1 MTREAAA
8 ANRAGQYAPL
18 DGVRITDIGW
28 VLAVPHATSWLA
40 TFGADVIR
48 VESSV
53 RPDITRLGGLRSGA
67 DGIPG
72 INRSSMYNGVNFGK
86 RSIMLDL
93 SQPRG
98 IEVVKELVRQSD
110 IVTENFAA
118 GVMDRMGLSYEVL
131 REIKPDII
139 MLSGSPL
146 GQDGPDKDAT
156 GFGPNTQAYA
166 GLPYITGY
174 EGGMPTGL
182 GRDYPDFMI
191 GVHMAFSVLAA
202 LHHRNRSGEGQ
213 WIEVAMAET
222 VTSTIPE
229 AVLDYTMN
237 GRETPRRGNRHPHF
251 APRGVYRSAG
261 DDKWVAISVG
271 SDGEWQAFGEALG
284 SPGWTADPR
293 FATHEGRLAHHDEL
307 DERIS
312 AWARERSHYEAT
324 EQLQQHGIPAAP
336 VLDVFET
343 LEDPQLAALGAFGET
358 VHPEVGKRV
367 LAGLPGR
374 FSAIPEIDYGRSP
387 LLGEHTEEVLGGLL
401 GLSAEELAELTEQG
415 ITV

>member
-1 MTREAAA
+1 MS
-8 ANRAGQYAPL
+8 AGQHTPL
-18 DGVRITDIGW
+18 QYEPLSGVRITDIGW
-28 VLAVPHATSWLA
+28 VLAVPHATSWFA

-48 VESSV
+48 VESTV
-53 RPDITRLGGLRSGA
+53 RPDITRMGGLRNGA
-67 DGIPG
+67 DGING

-86 RSIMLDL
+86 RCVTIDL
-93 SQPRG
+93 TQPQG
-98 IEVVKELVRQSD
+98 IELVKDMVRQSD

-118 GVMDRMGLSYEVL
+118 GVMERMGLGYEEL
-131 REIKPDII
+131 RKVKPDII

-191 GVHMAFSVLAA
+191 GIHMAFSVLAA
-202 LHHRNRSGEGQ
+202 LHHRNRTGEGQ
-213 WIEVAMAET
+213 WIEIAMAET

-251 APRGVYRSAG
+251 APRGVYRSSG
-261 DDKWVAISVG
+261 DDRWVAISVEG
-271 SDGEWQAFGEALG
+271 DEQWRALGEALG
-284 SPGWTADPR
+284 SPDWAADPR
-293 FATHEGRLAHHDEL
+293 FATHEGRLTHHDEI
-307 DERIS
+307 DERIT
-312 AWARERSHYEAT
+312 AWTRERSHYEAA
-324 EQLQQHGIPAAP
+324 EQLQAHAVPSAP
-336 VLDVFET
+336 VLDTFET
-343 LEDPQLAALGAFGET
+343 LEDPQLNALGAFVET
-358 VHPEVGKRV
+358 VHPEVGKRR

-374 FSAIPEIDYGRSP
+374 FSAIPDVEYGVSP
-387 LLGEHTEEVLGGLL
+387 LLGEHTEEVLCGLL

>member
-1 MTREAAA
+1 MS
-8 ANRAGQYAPL
+8 AGQHAPL
-18 DGVRITDIGW
+18 EGVRITDIGW
-28 VLAVPHATSWLA
+28 VLAVPHATAWLA

-48 VESSV
+48 IESSV
-53 RPDITRLGGLRSGA
+53 RPDITRLGGLRNGA
-67 DGIPG
+67 DGING
-72 INRSSMYNGVNFGK
+72 VNRASMFNGVNFGK
-86 RSIMLDL
+86 RSIALDL

-98 IEVVKELVRQSD
+98 VEIVKELVRRSD
-110 IVTENFAA
+110 VVTENFAA
-118 GVMDRMGLSYEVL
+118 GVIDRMGLGYEEL
-131 REIKPDII
+131 RKIRPDII

-146 GQDGPDKDAT
+146 GSDGPDKDAT

-166 GLPYITGY
+166 GLPHITGY

-213 WIEVAMAET
+213 LIEVAMAET

-261 DDKWVAISVG
+261 DDRWVAISVEG
-271 SDGEWQAFGEALG
+271 DDQWRALGEAFG
-284 SPGWTADPR
+284 SPDWAADPR
-293 FATHEGRLAHHDEL
+293 FASHEGRVEHHDEI

-312 AWARERSHYEAT
+312 AWTSERSHYEAT
-324 EQLQQHGIPAAP
+324 GQLQRHGVPSAP
-336 VLDVFET
+336 VLDTFET
-343 LEDPQLAALGAFGET
+343 LEDPQLNALGAFVET
-358 VHPEVGKRV
+358 VHPEVGARR

-374 FSAIPEIDYGRSP
+374 FSAIPDVEYGRSP
-387 LLGEHTEEVLGGLL
+387 LLGEHTAEVLGDLL
-401 GLSAEELAELTEQG
+401 GLSAAELEGLAEQG
-415 ITV
+415 VIS